1 MSTQQS
7 DTQLTSSSNIPKDFG
22 TPMTTGEVIAD
33 ATSLITA
40 RVATIKKTKDTG
52 LWLGIHHDVWAQLVS
67 KLI

>member
-7 DTQLTSSSNIPKDFG
+7 NTQLASSSNIPEDFG
-22 TPMTTGEVIAD
+22 IPMTPGEVIVD

-52 LWLGIHHDVWAQLVS
+52 LWLGVHRDVWAQLVS